1 MDLNEMLKSKLNNE
15 NLINNIDNKNNINP
29 NNYSKIIELYA
40 EIDDLKE
47 KLSRYPF
54 ELKKDE
60 KMISV
65 IFTPDDKKIH
75 SSIICKNTEKFIT
88 LEEKLYED
96 YPEYSKNNN
105 DFVVNGNIIQKF
117 KTLEENNISN
127 SNIIILN
134 QINK

>member
-29 NNYSKIIELYA
+29 YNYSKIIELYA

-65 IFTPDDKKIH
+65 IFTSDDKKIH
-75 SSIICKNTEKFIT
+75 SSVICKNTE
-88 LEEKLYED
+88 
-96 YPEYSKNNN
+96 
-105 DFVVNGNIIQKF
+105 
-117 KTLEENNISN
+117 N
-127 SNIIILN
+127 SLH
-134 QINK
+134 

>member
-65 IFTPDDKKIH
+65 IFTSDDKKIH
-75 SSIICKNTEKFIT
+75 SSVICKNTEKFIT